1 MSRPVII
8 SLEGNIGAGKSTL
21 LSSIEQAATMS
32 ARISQHR
39 PIQFIQEPVQEW
51 ENIRDNDTQE
61 NMLVKFYNEPHKYSF
76 PFQIMAY
83 ATQVHKLS
91 EAISKK
97 PAIVLTERSL
107 ESNHEIFTKM
117 LYDDKKMEDVH
128 YQIYQQNSKTHQNY
142 NQCITTDAIIYLR
155 TSPDTC
161 NDRIKKRCR
170 DGEQEIPLEYLQ
182 KCHDY
187 HESWLASFPEEKC
200 LILDAEQDLSF
211 YNLCEILDFMD
222 NMATGIRGNTHP
234 VDSFDDL
241 PICQRKNAWNIPEN
255 CRSDIFG

>member
-1 MSRPVII
+1 MSRPIII

-21 LSSIEQAATMS
+21 LKSIEHATTLS

-51 ENIRDNDTQE
+51 ENIRDGDTQE
-61 NMLVKFYNEPHKYSF
+61 NMLVKFYNEPHKYAF

-107 ESNHEIFTKM
+107 ESNHEVFTKM

-155 TSPDTC
+155 TTPEICSE
-161 NDRIKKRCR
+161 RIQKRGR
-170 DGEQEIPLEYLQ
+170 EGEQQIPLDYLR
-182 KCHDY
+182 KCHNY
-187 HESWLASFPEEKC
+187 HESWLTTVPTEKC
-200 LILDAEQDLSF
+200 LVLDANQELSF

-222 NMATGIRGNTHP
+222 DMATLVRGKQHP
-234 VDSFDDL
+234 NDSFDNFQKTDRNTEDL
-241 PICQRKNAWNIPEN
+241 E
-255 CRSDIFG
+255 